1 MKILL
6 LGRYGQLGWE
16 LERTLAPLGEL
27 IAFDH
32 PNIDLRKP
40 ESIRSLIR
48 ENRPEVI
55 VNATAYTAVDR
66 AEEEP
71 HIAMAVNGGAV
82 ASLAEEAFDLGS
94 GLVHFSTDYI
104 FDGDKGEAYVET
116 DLPAPLN
123 VYGQSK
129 LAGEDAIKNIGGDYL
144 ILRTSWVYSLRRDC
158 FVTKVLD
165 WARKHQALRIV
176 DDQVS
181 NPTWCRMLAE
191 MTSQLLSKGSK
202 DIVAWL
208 HEFGGLYHLAGD
220 GEASRFE
227 WAEAILRCD
236 PRKDE
241 QIATRIQPANTSEF
255 PTLARRPLHSA
266 LSCDLFSETFGLRLP
281 PWEQALK
288 LAMALE

>member
-6 LGRYGQLGWE
+6 LGRFGQLGWE

-27 IAFDH
+27 IAFDY
-32 PNIDLRKP
+32 PDIDLRKP
-40 ESIRSLIR
+40 ESIRGLIR
-48 ENRPEVI
+48 ENHPEVI

-66 AEEEP
+66 AEEESD
-71 HIAMAVNGGAV
+71 IAMAINGGAV
-82 ASLAEEAFDLGS
+82 ATLAEEAFNLGS
-94 GLVHFSTDYI
+94 GLVHFSTDYV
-104 FDGDKGEAYVET
+104 FDGGKGEAYVET

-129 LAGEDAIKNIGGDYL
+129 LAGEEAIKNMGGDYL

-165 WARKHQALRIV
+165 WARKHQDLRIV

-191 MTSQLLSKGSK
+191 MTSHLLSKGSK
-202 DIVAWL
+202 DIIAWL
-208 HEFGGLYHLAGD
+208 REFRGLYHLAGD

-227 WAEAILRCD
+227 WAEAILRYD
-236 PRKDE
+236 PREDE
-241 QIATRIQPANTSEF
+241 QITTMIQPASTSEF

-281 PWEQALK
+281 PWEQALQ
-288 LAMALE
+288 LAMAQE